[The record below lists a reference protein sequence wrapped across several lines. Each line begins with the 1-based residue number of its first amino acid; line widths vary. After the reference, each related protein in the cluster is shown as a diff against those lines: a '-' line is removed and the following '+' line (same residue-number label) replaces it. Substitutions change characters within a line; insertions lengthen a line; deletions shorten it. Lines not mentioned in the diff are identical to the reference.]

1 MVARPSIAVIGA
13 GNMGS
18 LHTRVTAQAAG
29 CDLVA
34 VVDVN
39 PDLGRALADRY
50 NTQWLPELGS
60 LQGIDGVIVAAATPA
75 HRDLALE
82 IIRAGVPLLV
92 EKPVADNL
100 SHTEEVLDAA
110 AAAGVPIMCGFVE
123 RYNPAVIAARSIVDA
138 PVYVSST
145 RHGPYA
151 PRITT
156 GVSWDLLVHD
166 VDLAVQV
173 LGNDIAGV
181 KADRGYFHPSSRS
194 GAEDTV
200 DAVIQFASGAVAS
213 VSASR
218 ISQIKIR
225 TMSIHEI
232 DRMVEIDLLRRNVTI
247 YRHVEHSN
255 VTLDG
260 DGYRQQ
266 TIIEIPEIL
275 NQVEPLAGQLAH
287 FLGLIDGSVDA
298 DVERAGILP
307 AHRVV
312 DAVQRSAGG

>member
-1 MVARPSIAVIGA
+1 MAALPKIVVIGA

-18 LHTRVTAQAAG
+18 LHTRVAAQSAG
-29 CDLVA
+29 CELVA

-39 PDLGRALADRY
+39 EEIGSSLAERY
-50 NTQWLPELGS
+50 GASWLPELGS

-75 HRDLALE
+75 HRELALQV
-82 IIRAGVPLLV
+82 IGSGVPLLV
-92 EKPVADNL
+92 EKPIADNL
-100 SHTEEVLDAA
+100 AHTEEILNAA
-110 AAAGVPIMCGFVE
+110 EAAKVPMMCGFVE
-123 RYNPAVIAARSIVDA
+123 RYNPAVIAAKSIVNR
-138 PVYVSST
+138 PVYVSSS

-173 LGNDIAGV
+173 LGNDVSEV
-181 KADRGYFHPSSRS
+181 KASRGFFHPSSLAGS
-194 GAEDTV
+194 EDTV
-200 DAVIQFASGAVAS
+200 DAVINFESGAVAS

-218 ISQIKIR
+218 ISQIKTR
-225 TMSIHEI
+225 TMAIHEI

-247 YRHVEHSN
+247 YHHVENSN

-275 NQVEPLAGQLAH
+275 NHVEPLAGQLSH
-287 FLGLIDGSVDA
+287 FLGLINGTVDA
-298 DVERAGILP
+298 DAERAGILP

-312 DAVQRSAGG
+312 DAVQRAATN